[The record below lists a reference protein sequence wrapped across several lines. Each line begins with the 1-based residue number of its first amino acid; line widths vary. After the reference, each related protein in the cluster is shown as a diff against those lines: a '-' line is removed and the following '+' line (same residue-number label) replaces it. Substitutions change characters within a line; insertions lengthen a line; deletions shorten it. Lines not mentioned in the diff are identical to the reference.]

1 MRKAERTLAFPAG
14 SPCLKGHFPGNP
26 VVPAVAILAELIG
39 WSEAQ
44 LGRRVTGV
52 TNARFQKP
60 LRPDV
65 TWQITLEEKT
75 AVQVTVIARD
85 GEAVALRVRLTA
97 ETS

>member
-14 SPCLKGHFPGNP
+14 SPCFEGHFPENP

-39 WSEAQ
+39 WCEAQ

-60 LRPDV
+60 LLPDM
-65 TWQITLEEKT
+65 TWQVMLEEK
-75 AVQVTVIARD
+75 AAGEVTVIARD
-85 GEAVALRVRLTA
+85 GEDIAMRARLTA